1 VAFVWNRF
9 YRRELLHCKPTG
21 PIPLTA
27 MDFTASS
34 GFARII
40 GSNSALSL
48 GYDIKILLDNVDKAM
63 IAAAELT
70 KKQNANELMRLGS
83 TIRHFACGQAVC

>member
-1 VAFVWNRF
+1 
-9 YRRELLHCKPTG
+9 
-21 PIPLTA
+21 

-48 GYDIKILLDNVDKAM
+48 KYDIQTLLDNVDKAM
-63 IAAAELT
+63 IAATELT
-70 KKQNANELMRLGS
+70 KN
-83 TIRHFACGQAVC
+83 